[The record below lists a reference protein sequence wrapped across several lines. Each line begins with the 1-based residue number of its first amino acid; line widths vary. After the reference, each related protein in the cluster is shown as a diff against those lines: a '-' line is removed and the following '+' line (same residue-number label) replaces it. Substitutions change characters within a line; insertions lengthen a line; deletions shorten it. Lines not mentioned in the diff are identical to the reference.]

1 MKKLLLTLALTLFAS
16 SAMSADFIKVHEVYY
31 DDPITEMTINVDSI
45 YKIRKKTDPK
55 ANSTIYFTVGTN
67 YNRLDNMYV
76 TESKAEIE
84 AWLNM
89 KN

>member
-31 DDPITEMTINVDSI
+31 DDPITEITINVESI
-45 YKIRKKTDPK
+45 YKILNKTDPK
-55 ANSTIYFTVGTN
+55 AKSTIYFTVGFS
-67 YNRLDNMYV
+67 YNILDTIYV